1 MTDPLA
7 TLRHV
12 TYAYPG
18 ADRPALV
25 DVDLDVRPG
34 LTLVAGDSGSGK
46 STLLRLFNGLVPQF
60 HGGRIAGSAEVL
72 GLDPMRAPIPR
83 LAVGAGLVFQDVET
97 QSVYGTV
104 EREVAFGLEN
114 LGRPRAEMHDR
125 VEEALAELG
134 IESLRRRR
142 LTTLSGGD
150 SGELKL
156 LTGLDDKRIKS
167 LLLSSDLP
175 DELPDVDIKG
185 LTQGKSDFIVLQ
197 FTNKSEVAL
206 FKNNLG
212 LPDDYARVIPVEVL
226 LEKLEWKTPPSKTP
240 PTAPHRK
247 CVRPVNK

>member
-1 MTDPLA
+1 MAVPKKVA
-7 TLRHV
+7 PKV
-12 TYAYPG
+12 THAV
-18 ADRPALV
+18 ADAIRAGVLKTVALNSVKLWADNPRKNEKASKKVADILKKHGQVSPIVVNTV
-25 DVDLDVRPG
+25 DNVIYKG
-34 LTLVAGDSGSGK
+34 NTTWKAMK
-46 STLLRLFNGLVPQF
+46 S
-60 HGGRIAGSAEVL
+60 
-72 GLDPMRAPIPR
+72 
-83 LAVGAGLVFQDVET
+83 
-97 QSVYGTV
+97 
-104 EREVAFGLEN
+104 
-114 LGRPRAEMHDR
+114 LGRKDILVLFVKFPSVASAKAYGIADNMASEFAEWDDAVLSTIMRSED
-125 VEEALAELG
+125 
-134 IESLRRRR
+134 

-240 PTAPHRK
+240 TTAPHRK